1 MTEAFSFTAV
11 ARQCLEAACYL
22 QSGGGITGYDCPPWL
37 LRENSVLNYNIF
49 AT

>member
-1 MTEAFSFTAV
+1 MTGAFSFTAV

-22 QSGGGITGYDCPPWL
+22 QSGGITGYDCPPWL

-49 AT
+49 AI